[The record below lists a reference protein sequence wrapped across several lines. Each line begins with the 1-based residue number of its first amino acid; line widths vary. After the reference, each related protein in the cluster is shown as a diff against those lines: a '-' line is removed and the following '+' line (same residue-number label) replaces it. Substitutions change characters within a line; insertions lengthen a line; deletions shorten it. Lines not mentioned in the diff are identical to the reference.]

1 MRGAE
6 ADGATRMT
14 NEAGT
19 AALRLVQGETRRL
32 LDEQFAVAQ
41 FAWVEGHLGLL
52 CILRSVLGN
61 DLDKVIIL
69 AVIGQQVL
77 RGLVPADESSAA
89 LIASLTDGMA
99 LDTRVLTNI
108 ESIAT
113 ATGIPRESVR
123 RKVGELVAAGWIE
136 RLETGGLMICA
147 PAVAALQPATDHT
160 TAFLDRLVAGYV
172 AMMVAGGRIAVGPAV
187 AWE

>member
-1 MRGAE
+1 
-6 ADGATRMT
+6 MT
-14 NEAGT
+14 NEAAT
-19 AALRLVQGETRRL
+19 AALRLLKGETRRL
-32 LDEQFAVAQ
+32 LEEQFAVAQ

-52 CILRSVLGN
+52 CTLRSILGN

-89 LIASLTDGMA
+89 LIEIDGNGLA
-99 LDTRVLTNI
+99 RDARLLTNI

-123 RKVGELVAAGWIE
+123 RKVGELVSAGWIE
-136 RLETGGLMICA
+136 RLETGGLMICP
-147 PAVAALQPATDHT
+147 PAIAALQPATDHT
-160 TAFLDRLVAGYV
+160 AAFLDRLVAGYV
-172 AMMVAGGRIAVGPAV
+172 AMMVAGGRFAVGPIGEV
-187 AWE
+187 AD